1 MIKDFISGIQVNET
15 PEEIEAV
22 QPFLK
27 ILVEDYN
34 YPKNLIRSKPQYRVK
49 VSPSDTKKEYPI
61 DIAVFS
67 DSKMRDEDLH
77 IIVECKRKNK
87 KDGINQLKDYLR
99 LSNAFIG
106 VWFNGEEKLYLRKYE
121 GNKGQINIDV
131 IPII

>member
-106 VWFNGEEKLYLRKYE
+106 VWFNGE
-121 GNKGQINIDV
+121 
-131 IPII
+131 